1 MLNVRPAPLEWRTGG
16 ITTRGVVPQQ
26 GSKTMR
32 TAKNGVKYMAE
43 PKMNELRAFRKQV
56 LELVRAKYPGLS
68 RLEPIFPVHH
78 PVAIRIVFRMP
89 LRKSDPPPDRW
100 GGIVAGYEPP
110 TIYFTVAPDKDKL
123 TRAVFDALT
132 GANVWNDDAQA
143 CDLRAIAIRHP
154 NEGATIEWRSL
165 A

>member
-16 ITTRGVVPQQ
+16 ITTRGVVPQR
-26 GSKTMR
+26 GSKTLR
-32 TAKNGVKYMAE
+32 TGKNGKPYMAE
-43 PKMNELRAFRKQV
+43 PKMNEIRSFRRQV
-56 LELVRAKYPGLS
+56 LELVGAKYPGLS
-68 RLEPIFPVHH
+68 RLEPIFTDHV

-89 LRKSDPPPDRW
+89 IRKSDPAPEVRDITTGDYPLIW
-100 GGIVAGYEPP
+100 
-110 TIYFTVAPDKDKL
+110 FTVAPDKDKL

-143 CDLRAIAIRHP
+143 VDLRAIAIRHP
-154 NEGATIEWRSL
+154 NEGSTIEWRSL